1 MTRLTTARVLRF
13 GAARKLTR
21 AVTQGEHFELNS
33 QRKYDIPP
41 TE

>member
-1 MTRLTTARVLRF
+1 MTRLSTPRVLRL

-21 AVTQGEHFELNS
+21 AVTQGEQFELNS